1 MDPRYN
7 EFQDLANCSGVG
19 KASQSVLADL
29 DPGDQVAVYVND
41 KTKLTD
47 NGRSRFTHF
56 IGILIRPDTLRF
68 PK

>member
-1 MDPRYN
+1 M
-7 EFQDLANCSGVG
+7 G

-47 NGRSRFTHF
+47 NDRSRFTHF

-68 PK
+68 EK